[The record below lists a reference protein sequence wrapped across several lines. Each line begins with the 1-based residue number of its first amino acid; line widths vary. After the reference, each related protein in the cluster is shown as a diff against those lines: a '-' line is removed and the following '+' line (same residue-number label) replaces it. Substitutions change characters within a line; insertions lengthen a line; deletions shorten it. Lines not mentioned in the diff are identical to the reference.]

1 MKCKCGCNRFYGHQ
15 IVRMDVI
22 CDEYGNFDSD
32 ITEGLES
39 AIYDSEKPYG
49 PFTCVECGEE
59 YDELT

>member
-1 MKCKCGCNRFYGHQ
+1 
-15 IVRMDVI
+15 MDVI